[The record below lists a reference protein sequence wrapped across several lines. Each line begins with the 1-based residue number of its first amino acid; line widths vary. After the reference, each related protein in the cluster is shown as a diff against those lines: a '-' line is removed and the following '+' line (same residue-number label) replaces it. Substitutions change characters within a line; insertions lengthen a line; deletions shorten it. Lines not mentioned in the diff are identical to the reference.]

1 MSLQNVDRSDALASE
16 IGSYLNAFAAKC
28 KEALAGRESE

>member
-16 IGSYLNAFAAKC
+16 MGAYLNAFAAKC
-28 KEALAGRESE
+28 KEVLAGG